1 MQVKGHPNVVGLLG
15 MCGST
20 SVSPFFPER
29 LDDLVLKPGAERLPI
44 ARAISMSLDAA
55 RGLQALHEASG
66 GAIVHFDLKPQQFML
81 DDSGTLKIND
91 LNMCWFTSLD
101 AEGNSCSKKSRASRP
116 GGWGYSRQTIF
127 PLARAWCSVAF
138 I

>member
-116 GGWGYSRQTIF
+116 GGWGYSRQTMF
-127 PLARAWCSVAF
+127 SLPRAWCSVAF